1 MYLPT
6 RQTMRLMS
14 CLCCII
20 VVLIA
25 TLTCE
30 FAADSQGWIQQI
42 RLQMLGEIN
51 SARKSN
57 GIPTVE
63 LDEHVCMV
71 AQLHAEDMADGEYF
85 SHWDRDGLKP
95 YMRYSLAG
103 GYHAISENL
112 SRAKGIPLER
122 LPRSIITSYLNEKPP
137 DDGHRRT
144 LLQRHA
150 THVGIGIAVRGG
162 WVYVVQDF
170 ITKLV
175 KLYPLPQFAT
185 LDERLQILGKLREG
199 WELHNIDVF
208 YEPLPSP
215 MTKDELNGKG
225 AYGLPNERKSLFK
238 LLPPNARYS
247 DGSRGDIVVT
257 DDGSFFSPLPFYNN
271 RPGVYTVV
279 IWLKEKAGN
288 AHVHATTASVFVCR
302 DKSEIE
308 SLRQRLSRYVALMP
322 VSLLQER

>member
-1 MYLPT
+1 MT
-6 RQTMRLMS
+6 RQMMRLMN

-20 VVLIA
+20 VALIA
-25 TLTCE
+25 TLACE
-30 FAADSQGWIQQI
+30 FAADPQGWIQRV
-42 RLQMLGEIN
+42 RLQMLQEIN
-51 SARKSN
+51 AARRSN
-57 GIPTVE
+57 GIPPVE
-63 LDEHVCMV
+63 LDEHACMV
-71 AQLHAEDMADGEYF
+71 AQLHAEDMAEGEYF
-85 SHWDRDGLKP
+85 SHWDRNGLKP

-112 SRAKGIPLER
+112 SRVKGIPLEQ

-170 ITKLV
+170 VTKLV
-175 KLYPLPQFAT
+175 KLYPLPQFAM
-185 LDERLQILGKLREG
+185 LDERLHILGKPYEG

-238 LLPPNARYS
+238 LLPPNAKYS
-247 DGSRGDIVVT
+247 DGSRGDIIVT
-257 DDGSFFSPLPFYNN
+257 DDGSFFSPLPFFGN

-279 IWLKEKAGN
+279 VWLREKASG
-288 AHVHATTASVFVCR
+288 AHVHATAASIFVCR
-302 DKSEIE
+302 DKSEAE
-308 SLRQRLSRYVALMP
+308 NLRQRLSRYAALMP
-322 VSLLQER
+322 VSLLQDQ